1 MVYNWETILLN
12 AGVSLHAIDV
22 GCSSGRPY
30 QWERLGS
37 ALHYVGID
45 PLKNEVARLGNLKE
59 PNSKYISGLLQID
72 GGSGS
77 ADAATM
83 QFFNRTSAWKEMQS
97 GYDQVAATFN
107 SGLEVIV
114 DETKVSVEDLM
125 ALLPFKRLDL
135 LKIDIDS
142 DDYLAMNQFFKSGF
156 GAELLLLDIESQF
169 HGNPDDKGNSLWNIG
184 KLANQNNLHLYDLE
198 VNRYSR
204 SILPSKF
211 IYGFPAQTQ
220 NGQAL
225 WGDALFIKDSIDVS
239 LSLTDRVKLVA
250 LYEVYG
256 LYDCALETIKTS
268 EAALK
273 ELIPTDDLARSL
285 IDSSNVRES
294 RKNVDSILASCKAPV
309 LKALNK
315 LGLKND

>member
-142 DDYLAMNQFFKSGF
+142 DDYLAMNQFFKAGF

-169 HGNPDDKGNSLWNIG
+169 HGNPDDSGNTLWNIG

-204 SILPSKF
+204 SALPSKF
-211 IYGFPAQTQ
+211 VYDFPAQTK

-225 WGDALFIKDSIDVS
+225 WGDALFIKDSINES
-239 LSLTDRVKLVA
+239 LSVDDLVKLIA
-250 LYEVYG
+250 IYEVYG
-256 LYDCALETIKTS
+256 LYDCALEVIDNKQTELS
-268 EAALK
+268 S
-273 ELIPTDDLARSL
+273 LIPVSALRMSL
-285 IDSSNVRES
+285 IENHNKREQKS
-294 RKNVDSILASCKAPV
+294 HIQHQMVHK
-309 LKALNK
+309 LKRT
-315 LGLKND
+315 LKRFLRS

>member
-1 MVYNWETILLN
+1 MVHNWETILLN

-45 PLKNEVARLGNLKE
+45 PLKNEMERLGNLRE

-72 GGSGS
+72 GGSGG
-77 ADAATM
+77 ADETTM

-97 GYDQVAATFN
+97 GYDQIATTFN

-114 DETKVSVEDLM
+114 DETKVGVDDLL
-125 ALLPFKRLDL
+125 ALLPSRNLDL

-142 DDYLAMNQFFKSGF
+142 DDYLAMRQFFRSGIE
-156 GAELLLLDIESQF
+156 AELLVLDIESQF
-169 HGNPDDKGNSLWNIG
+169 HGNPDDSGNSLWNIG

-204 SILPSKF
+204 SELPSKF
-211 IYGFPAQTQ
+211 LYGFPAQTQ

-225 WGDALFIKDSIDVS
+225 WGDALFMRDSLDKHLAVND
-239 LSLTDRVKLVA
+239 LVKLIA

-256 LYDCALETIKTS
+256 LYDCAMEAIKNS
-268 EAALK
+268 QGFLK
-273 ELIPTDDLARSL
+273 NLIPVEDICNSL
-285 IDSSNVRES
+285 ITSSNKRETRS
-294 RKNVDSILASCKAPV
+294 RHLPKFGRHRTRILSILRR
-309 LKALNK
+309 
-315 LGLKND
+315 LGLQE

>member
-1 MVYNWETILLN
+1 MVYNWEKILLN

-45 PLKNEVARLGNLKE
+45 PLKNEITRLSNLRE

-97 GYDQVAATFN
+97 GYDQVATIFN

-114 DETKVSVEDLM
+114 DETKVRVEDLM

-142 DDYLAMNQFFKSGF
+142 DDYLAMNQFFKSGC

-169 HGNPDDKGNSLWNIG
+169 HGNPDDSGNTLWNIG

-204 SILPSKF
+204 SALPSRF
-211 IYGFPAQTQ
+211 IHDFPAQTQ

-225 WGDALFIKDSIDVS
+225 WGDALFIKDSIDEN
-239 LSLTDRVKLVA
+239 LSVIDLVKLIA
-250 LYEVYG
+250 MYEVYG
-256 LYDCALETIKTS
+256 LYDCALEVIENNQTELS
-268 EAALK
+268 S
-273 ELIPTDDLARSL
+273 LIPVSALRISL
-285 IDSSNVRES
+285 IENHNKREQKS
-294 RKNVDSILASCKAPV
+294 HIQHQMVHK
-309 LKALNK
+309 LKRTLK
-315 LGLKND
+315 GLFR

>member
-1 MVYNWETILLN
+1 VIYNWETILLN

-204 SILPSKF
+204 SALPSKF
-211 IYGFPAQTQ
+211 IYRFPAQTQ

-225 WGDALFIKDSIDVS
+225 WGDALFIKDSINEG
-239 LSLTDRVKLVA
+239 LSVDDLVKLIA
-250 LYEVYG
+250 IYEVYG
-256 LYDCALETIKTS
+256 LYDCALEVIDNKQTELS
-268 EAALK
+268 S
-273 ELIPTDDLARSL
+273 LIPVSALRMSL
-285 IDSSNVRES
+285 IENHNKREQ
-294 RKNVDSILASCKAPV
+294 KTHIQHQMVHK
-309 LKALNK
+309 LKRT
-315 LGLKND
+315 LKRFLRS

>member
-1 MVYNWETILLN
+1 MYYNWEKILLN
-12 AGVSLHAIDV
+12 AGVSINAIDV
-22 GCSSGRPY
+22 GCSSGRPF
-30 QWERLGS
+30 QWDRLGS

-45 PLKNEVARLGNLKE
+45 PLKNEMTRLNNLKH
-59 PNSKYISGLLQID
+59 PNSKYIAGFLQID
-72 GGSGS
+72 DGTGS

-83 QFFNRTSAWKEMQS
+83 HFFNRTSAWKEMQA
-97 GYDQVAATFN
+97 GYDQVATTFN
-107 SGLEVIV
+107 SGLEVVV
-114 DETKVSVEDLM
+114 DETKIRVEDLQ
-125 ALLPFKRLDL
+125 ALLPSARLDI
-135 LKIDIDS
+135 LKIDIDG
-142 DDYLAMNQFFKSGF
+142 DDFLAMKQFFKSGI
-156 GAELLLLDIESQF
+156 GEDLLLLDIESQF

-204 SILPSKF
+204 SALPSKF

-239 LSLTDRVKLVA
+239 LSFIDRVKLVA

-315 LGLKND
+315 LGLRND

>member
-22 GCSSGRPY
+22 GCSGGRPY
-30 QWERLGS
+30 QWERLGI
-37 ALHYVGID
+37 ALHYIGID
-45 PLKNEVARLGNLKE
+45 PLKNEIDRLGNLRE

-77 ADAATM
+77 ADEVTM

-97 GYDQVAATFN
+97 GYDQVATTFN

-114 DETKVSVEDLM
+114 EESKVSVEDLL
-125 ALLPFKRLDL
+125 ALLPTRSLDL

-142 DDYLAMNQFFKSGF
+142 DDYLAMNQFIKNGN
-156 GAELLLLDIESQF
+156 GDELLLLDIESQF
-169 HGNPDDKGNSLWNIG
+169 HGNPDDEGNSLWNIG
-184 KLANQNNLHLYDLE
+184 KLANKNNLHLYDLE

-204 SILPSKF
+204 SALPSKF
-211 IYGFPAQTQ
+211 MYGFPAQTQ

-225 WGDALFIKDSIDVS
+225 WGDALFIKDAIDVS
-239 LSLTDRVKLVA
+239 LSVINRVKLIA

-256 LYDCALETIKTS
+256 LYDCAMETINNY
-268 EAALK
+268 EDALR
-273 ELIPTDDLARSL
+273 ELIPVDDISKSL
-285 IDSSNVRES
+285 IKSNYERES
-294 RKNVDSILASCKAPV
+294 HKSTH
-309 LKALNK
+309 LKIKSYRTLVSK
-315 LGLKND
+315 TLRRMGLQN